1 MRVTGCAFNLASVTS
16 DRQHAPQPERLEAIK
31 EAVASLAGT
40 CRGNGW
46 RRGAHIVRRGFR
58 PGQSQKRRYAAL
70 RWISRLHTI
79 TLITG
84 IEHARE
90 SHPKPRDRPKI
101 FMDDVLEVF
110 RTSFGS
116 MGLDGS
122 ARRCF
127 FAATSWSSAASRGR
141 FSAGASSREGGG
153 GGSMSVSWREDFWA
167 LNMRRARVC
176 ASGGHLAF

>member
-40 CRGNGW
+40 CRGKGW

-110 RTSFGS
+110 R
-116 MGLDGS
+116 
-122 ARRCF
+122 
-127 FAATSWSSAASRGR
+127 
-141 FSAGASSREGGG
+141 
-153 GGSMSVSWREDFWA
+153 V
-167 LNMRRARVC
+167 RRARPLS
-176 ASGGHLAF
+176 ASECERLRPRRPARRARARAFRLPPGSSPSLPPREPL